1 MWNSGICLC
10 WYFYISIAMT
20 RFRLKTTFVRH
31 HADRNL
37 LSNVWRRRWSMSIE
51 KCSTGTNCGA
61 TGHNSISRK
70 AVGRP
75 MKGLLLE
82 LADAVQHAVE
92 AIKGDPAEVVGRG
105 ADGAPSTHIDRVAEE
120 TVLRV
125 LDYEGAAL
133 NVLSEEAGYIERGG
147 KATLILDPID
157 GTHNAIRGVPAYSV
171 SLAIGHE
178 RLSDVQEALVRDLVS
193 GATYYAAKGGGAFL
207 NARPIR
213 VRPVDLEDL
222 VFSVY
227 LGTQAAPD
235 AARIASQARRVRVL
249 GAASLDLC
257 LVARGAA
264 DLYYMHSKLTETKLR
279 AVDIA
284 GGVLIVREAGGLV
297 LDLKGQELDM
307 PLTSTARTDLAA
319 VGDRRTW
326 EALACSSG

>member
-1 MWNSGICLC
+1 
-10 WYFYISIAMT
+10 
-20 RFRLKTTFVRH
+20 
-31 HADRNL
+31 
-37 LSNVWRRRWSMSIE
+37 
-51 KCSTGTNCGA
+51 
-61 TGHNSISRK
+61 
-70 AVGRP
+70 

-82 LADAVQHAVE
+82 IADAVQHAVGGFQ
-92 AIKGDPAEVVGRG
+92 GDPAEVVGRG
-105 ADGAPSTHIDRVAEE
+105 ADRAPRPRNDRLAEE

-133 NVLSEEAGYIERGG
+133 NVLSEEAGFIDRGG
-147 KATLILDPID
+147 KAILVLDPID
-157 GTHNAIRGVPAYSV
+157 GTHNAIRGIPAYSV

-193 GATYYAAKGGGAFL
+193 GAAYYAAKGGGAFL

-213 VRPVDLEDL
+213 VRPVDLADL

-235 AARIASQARRVRVL
+235 AARTASQARRVRVL

-257 LVARGAA
+257 LVGRGAA
-264 DLYYMHSKLTETKLR
+264 DLSAMPSTPTETKPR
-279 AVDIA
+279 WVDIA

-307 PLTSTARTDLAA
+307 PLTATARTDLAA
-319 VGDRRTW
+319 RG
-326 EALACSSG
+326 APP